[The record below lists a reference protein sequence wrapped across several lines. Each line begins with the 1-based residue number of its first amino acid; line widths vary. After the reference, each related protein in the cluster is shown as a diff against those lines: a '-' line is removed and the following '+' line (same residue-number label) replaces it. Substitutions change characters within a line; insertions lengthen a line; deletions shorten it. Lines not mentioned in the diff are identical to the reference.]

1 MTLDAGIIGAGPAGI
16 AAAVQLGRHGVR
28 TVVFEKG
35 TTGGLLRTA
44 WRVENFPGFPGGITG
59 PDLAGLLDEQLRASG
74 AELVREEVVSLDR
87 EEKLLVVRT
96 GGRGVR
102 FRAVIVA
109 SGTRPRD
116 VTALEIPPDARD
128 RVFREVDE
136 LRGVRGAHVAVI
148 GGGDAAFDY
157 AMSLSEANEVSV
169 LVRGNSTRCLPAL
182 ATMARAR
189 ERVTVKMLTRITV
202 VARESGGQLRLT
214 SLSNGGDGG
223 GVRGDLHADYLVL
236 AVGREPDD
244 GFLSEELLRVAPALE
259 ARRELL
265 FAGDVVNGIFR
276 QAAIA
281 AGQGTH
287 AAMMVATM
295 LKETAGVAP

>member
-16 AAAVQLGRHGVR
+16 AAAVQLARHGVR

-35 TTGGLLRTA
+35 PTGGLLRTA
-44 WRVENFPGFPGGITG
+44 WRVENFPGFPGGISG
-59 PDLAGLLDEQLRASG
+59 PDLAGLLDEQLRASE
-74 AELVREEVVSLDR
+74 AELVREEVRSLDR
-87 EEKLLVVRT
+87 EEELLVVRT

-116 VTALEIPPDARD
+116 VTGPEIPPDARD

-136 LRGVRGAHVAVI
+136 LRDMRGAHVAVI

-157 AMSLSEANEVSV
+157 AMSLSEENEVTV

-182 ATMARAR
+182 ATMARSR
-189 ERVTVKMLTRITV
+189 ERVTVKMLTRITA
-202 VARESGGQLRLT
+202 VARESGGRLRLT
-214 SLSNGGDGG
+214 SLSSGGDGG
-223 GVRGDLHADYLVL
+223 GARGDLHADYLVL

-244 GFLSEELLRVAPALE
+244 GFVSEELLRDAPALE

-276 QAAIA
+276 QASIA

-287 AAMMVATM
+287 AAIRVATM
-295 LKETAGVAP
+295 LKETAGAAP